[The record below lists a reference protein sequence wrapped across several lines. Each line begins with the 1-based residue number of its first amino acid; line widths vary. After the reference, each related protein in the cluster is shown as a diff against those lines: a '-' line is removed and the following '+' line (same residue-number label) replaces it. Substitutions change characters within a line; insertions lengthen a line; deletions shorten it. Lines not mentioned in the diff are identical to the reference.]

1 MDIQAYASNGFYD
14 NAVAAFS
21 CRLSRAIKSPA
32 ARSYLMPPLALI
44 SCRPLTSATPSHLL
58 QPAHISIASP
68 ATRLHLPLP
77 RISCRPLTFTT
88 HSHLLPPC
96 SLFVNIGISIDLN
109 NSKINRS
116 YPSSFFFSFV
126 LMSYCVIP
134 VSSVEP
140 DGSKQVGDQH
150 VYLQHASACSF
161 TRRCRLRRAIFS
173 A

>member
-1 MDIQAYASNGFYD
+1 MSPESRNKI
-14 NAVAAFS
+14 S
-21 CRLSRAIKSPA
+21 CRPLLSNAAARSHLLPPAYICHSLASPA
-32 ARSYLMPPLALI
+32 ARS
-44 SCRPLTSATPSHLL
+44 HLL
-58 QPAHISIASP
+58 PPTHISIASP

-88 HSHLLPPC
+88 HSHLLPPR

-116 YPSSFFFSFV
+116 YPTSFFFSFV

-140 DGSKQVGDQH
+140 DGSKQVGDQY